1 MGIPVWISR
10 GLTVPDLAKQ
20 LPENVVDLSQGQA
33 ANHQRQSAGQATIPT
48 KAPSARST
56 GAHISSLT
64 ADLQDDGSSRS
75 AGSVKGQAAAVGTPA
90 KPAGP
95 GLHAADDLI
104 KDLQQNPASKIAD
117 IAASL
122 DAELVTKAPVSRVP
136 VADLQTLGWADLQ
149 QTVVACTACD
159 LHSQRKQT
167 VFGKGSTQAQW
178 MIVGD
183 IPRLEDEW
191 QQQPFTGES
200 GELLKAM
207 LASIGVDSNLVYM
220 TNLMKCRPPL
230 DRSPDQE
237 QAASCYSYLQRQ
249 AELLNPA
256 LIVLMGRDV
265 VRQVLGNNQSMA
277 SLRQQVHNVEGLSA
291 PVVATY
297 HPSYLLKQP
306 RLKAQV
312 WQDLQLAKRA
322 MQ

>member
-10 GLTVPDLAKQ
+10 GLEVPDLVNQFPKGVAAEVSQ
-20 LPENVVDLSQGQA
+20 TQTGSHQGQA
-33 ANHQRQSAGQATIPT
+33 KIPAASAQ
-48 KAPSARST
+48 ST
-56 GAHISSLT
+56 GSHISSLT
-64 ADLQDDGSSRS
+64 ADLQNDDNGRS
-75 AGSVKGQAAAVGTPA
+75 AQSSNVAATVERTPA
-90 KPAGP
+90 KSAGP

-104 KDLQQNPASKIAD
+104 RDLQQNPASKIAD

-122 DAELVTKAPVSRVP
+122 EDEPAAKTPVSLVP
-136 VADLQTLGWADLQ
+136 VADLQALGWADLQ
-149 QTVVACTACD
+149 QKVVACTACD

-167 VFGKGSTQAQW
+167 VFGKGNTQAQW

-200 GELLKAM
+200 GELLDAM
-207 LASIGVDSNLVYM
+207 LASIGLDSSLVYM

-230 DRSPDQE
+230 DRSPDQD

-249 AELLNPA
+249 VELLNPA

-265 VRQVLGNNQSMA
+265 VRQVLGNNHSMA
-277 SLRQQVHNVEGLSA
+277 SLRQQVHQREGVSA
-291 PVVATY
+291 PIVATY
-297 HPSYLLKQP
+297 HPNYLLKQP

-312 WQDLQLAKRA
+312 WQDLQFAKRA